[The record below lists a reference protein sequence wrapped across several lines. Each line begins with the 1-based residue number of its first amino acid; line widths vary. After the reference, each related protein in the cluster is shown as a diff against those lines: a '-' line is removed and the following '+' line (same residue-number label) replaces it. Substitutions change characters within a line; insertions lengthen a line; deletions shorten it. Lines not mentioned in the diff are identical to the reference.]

1 MGTKSRAARV
11 FLLAALAAT
20 NSQAIESE
28 RVHPAYELGVKL
40 AECKAFYDLASDQ
53 FAAMGNTGAA
63 DDLRQASRG
72 AGITSQVAFM
82 KYSSLQESAQVDH
95 EQLMQTISASQRQ
108 RLDML
113 HDKGGFPAISDE
125 AYSCNSLEMIQNRI
139 LEQIQRQLVKN

>member
-1 MGTKSRAARV
+1 MGMKSCAARA
-11 FLLAALAAT
+11 FLLVALAAT
-20 NSQAIESE
+20 TSQALE
-28 RVHPAYELGVKL
+28 RETSHPAYELGVKL

-53 FAAMGNTGAA
+53 FAAMGNKDAA
-63 DDLRQASRG
+63 DDLRQASMG

-95 EQLMQTISASQRQ
+95 GQLMKMISASQRQ

-113 HDKGGFPAISDE
+113 HEEGGFPAISDE
-125 AYSCNSLEMIQNRI
+125 AYSCNSLEMIQNQM